1 VKNIFAGVTFILL
14 CASYITAQ
22 DWPQTERY
30 RKGAHAALLSQMSKE
45 GKDCVGADTTYA
57 ANICLGK
64 VSEETQK
71 DFDQFYK
78 NLVALLDNAESA
90 QEKLEEAQD
99 QWEQYRTKTCDAVD
113 ETHKGGSIRPSANM
127 ECYIRLAR
135 SRMRDLDFLYE
146 GALHR

>member
-1 VKNIFAGVTFILL
+1 MLSVVICFLL
-14 CASYITAQ
+14 FVGYVEAQ
-22 DWPQTERY
+22 DLHQ
-30 RKGAHAALLSQMSKE
+30 RKQYQKDAQAALLSQTSKE
-45 GKDCVGADTTYA
+45 GKDCPGADTTYA

-64 VSEETQK
+64 VSEATQK
-71 DFDQFYK
+71 DFDAFYK
-78 NLVALLDNAESA
+78 NLLALMDDSEDSG

-113 ETHKGGSIRPSANM
+113 EMNKGGSIRPSTNM

-135 SRMRDLDFLYE
+135 SRMRDLDYLYN